1 MAAAVRWLRLSG
13 RKARAVLEQE
23 APVRRSGAAAA
34 AAAEGSVRHF
44 SENAAPQEKSSN
56 LEVAEEDIVIPRKK
70 SWDKLAVLRA
80 LASTVK
86 RDPTAAK
93 YIFQDDPFL
102 IPRSTRDFQL
112 YTLSK
117 ASGENAARYVV
128 NRHPEYFQRDI
139 AVPHIPCLMPPNME
153 LQLNEEV
160 SEEALISQIQL
171 RKVKASVNMY
181 DQLLQKGA
189 TVSLETSNSLLDLL
203 CFYGDREPSVEE
215 PYAGENNESEE
226 LQEAP
231 EEREQ
236 KGSSRNT
243 SLWREKNNA
252 ERIFNLMPEKNA
264 HSYCAMIRGMV
275 KHRACE
281 KAFGMYTELLNNMFN
296 ADVYTFNALILA
308 VNEVKQNATDRLEVI
323 EDLLRQMKQQNVQ
336 PNLLTFNSVL
346 KVLKWCG
353 GLGKNMAMRTLN
365 EMKILNIEPSLATYE
380 HLLRMFYRAASLPPN
395 PPEIIY
401 SILDEME
408 GKSFYPCDPDDDKF
422 FLTAMKTCLKL
433 KDVQLAYQLNRI
445 LETGENRKMMGNHFQ
460 QMAYWR
466 TFFHLLCL
474 MEQLDVIMKYY
485 KELVLSA
492 FYLNSDMLLSLLQ
505 ALDTANHLELIPQI
519 WKDNRPFW
527 QNQRSV
533 TAEEALAL
541 MARDVQ
547 PLETQIAFA
556 DCAADIKSFY
566 ERQESNQATLEWTAP
581 VLNHITVLFARA
593 GRPQEAW
600 KMLELFKKHNRIPSH
615 LVMNEVLNC
624 ITQENQADQ
633 ARDLV
638 KLAASFSLPSTPDLA
653 KRVLEEFELSEE
665 DRKDLAEMTEET
677 DSYHE

>member
-23 APVRRSGAAAA
+23 APVRRSGAAAV

-70 SWDKLAVLRA
+70 TWDKLAVLRA

-128 NRHPEYFQRDI
+128 KRHPEYFQRDI
-139 AVPHIPCLMPPNME
+139 AVPHIP
-153 LQLNEEV
+153 LNEEV

-353 GLGKNMAMRTLN
+353 GLGKNMALRTLN
-365 EMKILNIEPSLATYE
+365 EMKILNI
-380 HLLRMFYRAASLPPN
+380 ASLPPN

-422 FLTAMKTCLKL
+422 FLTAMKT
-433 KDVQLAYQLNRI
+433 
-445 LETGENRKMMGNHFQ
+445 
-460 QMAYWR
+460 
-466 TFFHLLCL
+466 
-474 MEQLDVIMKYY
+474 
-485 KELVLSA
+485 
-492 FYLNSDMLLSLLQ
+492 
-505 ALDTANHLELIPQI
+505 
-519 WKDNRPFW
+519 
-527 QNQRSV
+527 
-533 TAEEALAL
+533 
-541 MARDVQ
+541 
-547 PLETQIAFA
+547 
-556 DCAADIKSFY
+556 
-566 ERQESNQATLEWTAP
+566 
-581 VLNHITVLFARA
+581 
-593 GRPQEAW
+593 
-600 KMLELFKKHNRIPSH
+600 
-615 LVMNEVLNC
+615 
-624 ITQENQADQ
+624 
-633 ARDLV
+633 
-638 KLAASFSLPSTPDLA
+638 
-653 KRVLEEFELSEE
+653 
-665 DRKDLAEMTEET
+665 
-677 DSYHE
+677 